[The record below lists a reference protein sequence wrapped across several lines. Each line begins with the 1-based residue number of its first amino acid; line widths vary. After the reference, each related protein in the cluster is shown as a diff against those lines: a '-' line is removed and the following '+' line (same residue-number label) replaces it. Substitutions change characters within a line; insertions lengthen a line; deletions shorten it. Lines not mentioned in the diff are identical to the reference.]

1 MQPCIIGIKTLNLSA
16 KNIAFILYF
25 SLRQYLSVFL
35 VLIKKNN
42 LFVKK
47 LLKKNITSK
56 DMGLTAKKI
65 FAFFLIFSS
74 AVIYATP
81 PPPVPNPRR
90 DGPPPPPP
98 DELPID
104 NYVYVLVAV
113 ALLLAFYCYRKNNII
128 TLKK

>member
-1 MQPCIIGIKTLNLSA
+1 
-16 KNIAFILYF
+16 
-25 SLRQYLSVFL
+25 
-35 VLIKKNN
+35 
-42 LFVKK
+42 
-47 LLKKNITSK
+47 
-56 DMGLTAKKI
+56 MGLTAKKI

-104 NYVYVLVAV
+104 NYVYVLVIV
-113 ALLLAFYCYRKNNII
+113 ALLFAFYCYRKNNII